1 MRPPRAQRNA
11 AFPETEAPFD
21 EREFLAM
28 QLDPRAHG
36 YELLREIVLEV
47 DADGAT
53 DVTLA
58 PARAT
63 VAAWNGRADPDQ
75 AGFDLLHRYYLA
87 LLDRALAPLLLPA
100 AAADASF
107 VYRWP
112 LADEPLRRLLEERP
126 AHLLVAGYSDWA
138 EFLRTVLRDSLRPG
152 APGTTWGEVNR
163 LRVAH
168 PLGGLPIVGRWLAL
182 PDAALP
188 GSMVSL
194 RVAAPSYGAVIR
206 MAVAP
211 GEPEA
216 GILQMAGGQSG
227 HFLSPNF
234 ADLTAD
240 WLDGTPTPFLAGPT
254 VDSFR
259 LLPDTGR

>member
-1 MRPPRAQRNA
+1 
-11 AFPETEAPFD
+11 
-21 EREFLAM
+21 
-28 QLDPRAHG
+28 
-36 YELLREIVLEV
+36 
-47 DADGAT
+47 
-53 DVTLA
+53 
-58 PARAT
+58 
-63 VAAWNGRADPDQ
+63 
-75 AGFDLLHRYYLA
+75 
-87 LLDRALAPLLLPA
+87 
-100 AAADASF
+100 
-107 VYRWP
+107 
-112 LADEPLRRLLEERP
+112 
-126 AHLLVAGYSDWA
+126 LLVAGYSDWA

-240 WLDGTPTPFLAGPT
+240 WLDGTPTPFLAGPA
-254 VDSFR
+254 VESFR